1 MGNTLNY
8 QKNAKIPNINKNMTE
23 KQIMN
28 YVTEECKKC
37 KSDSDNFI
45 ERIVKLNLE
54 NTNLEKERNSLKIDV
69 YNLNKGI
76 DKNKKD
82 NKIKMD
88 KINNQITFMNNKI
101 EQNMSEVERLQ
112 NEISSKDSTI
122 QKLSA
127 KLLKNNCQRNLS
139 LQSRIKEINSELLEC
154 QNVNS
159 ELEKKITKS
168 IKSSED
174 CNAVQVGMQ
183 TEITKLENSLQDNNN
198 TINYKDSRISQ
209 SDRFISMWRTMSLI
223 FFILF
228 FIFLMLYIFKKGNC
242 GDLEEKLKNL
252 KNLKEIKKI

>member
-1 MGNTLNY
+1 MGKMGNIVNY
-8 QKNAKIPNINKNMTE
+8 QKSAKIPNVNKNMNE

-82 NKIKMD
+82 NKI
-88 KINNQITFMNNKI
+88 

-122 QKLSA
+122 EKLSA

-159 ELEKKITKS
+159 ELEKK
-168 IKSSED
+168 
-174 CNAVQVGMQ
+174 
-183 TEITKLENSLQDNNN
+183 NNKF
-198 TINYKDSRISQ
+198 YKKFR
-209 SDRFISMWRTMSLI
+209 
-223 FFILF
+223 
-228 FIFLMLYIFKKGNC
+228 
-242 GDLEEKLKNL
+242 
-252 KNLKEIKKI
+252 